1 MSVIQA
7 KAGLLKDFCKAALVL
22 SEDGL
27 IEMDKGQLESCMVDP
42 AHMCMSRIVLPINN
56 TDVKVEDPEART
68 VDFKKLLAALKFSA
82 FEEMV
87 RIEMD
92 GKRIVVKA
100 GKFTHRFTAPDQV
113 QWPKLPTLNVTTAAK
128 MPVAE
133 IKKFFKI
140 CEHPLSVRIELRADV
155 MSFRNGDSSNE
166 AELEIPRAMLSDVS
180 ESELVPSR
188 SSYDRDKLQAII
200 ALATDN
206 LVLTWDRDL
215 PVIIRPVINS
225 HVINVQPTFML
236 APQIDEL
243 PDEEGESK
251 EEEEGS

>member
-1 MSVIQA
+1 MSVIQV

-27 IEMDKGQLESCMVDP
+27 IEMDKGQLESCLVDP

-56 TDVKVEDPEART
+56 SDVKVDDPEART

-87 RIEMD
+87 RVEMD

-113 QWPKLPTLNVTTAAK
+113 QWPKLPTLNVKTSAK

-140 CEHPLSVRIELRADV
+140 CEHPLSVHVELRADA
-155 MSFRNGDSSNE
+155 MSFRNGDTSNE
-166 AELEIPRAMLSDVS
+166 AELEIPRAMLSDIV
-180 ESELVPSR
+180 EPERTPCR
-188 SSYDRDKLQAII
+188 STYDKDKMQAII

-215 PVIIRPVINS
+215 PIIIRPIINN
-225 HVINVQPTFML
+225 HLLNVQSTFML
-236 APQIDEL
+236 APQIDDQ
-243 PDEEGESK
+243 PDEEAVS
-251 EEEEGS
+251 EEADE